1 MKKLSLEMLRLST
14 DEVLERS
21 QMKKIT
27 GGSTQQTCSLRC
39 GNWNQTMEV
48 SACNSFTVKK
58 DNQERMQL
66 VFVLVEDLVN

>member
-27 GGSTQQTCSLRC
+27 GGYGGGVGCLDMKC
-39 GNWNQTMEV
+39 GRSIQAMFAAHKPLV
-48 SACNSFTVKK
+48 MILQA
-58 DNQERMQL
+58 
-66 VFVLVEDLVN
+66 VFVS